1 MCQWRTAAQPHLAI
15 EQRHMNARINKLQQC
30 LTPERKMPRG
40 GHMGIWRPLPKDI
53 FKSRWKRFFKRCY
66 RPRTGGNALDRAP
79 PHIQADHMDGVP
91 SPWKLHMQEDFG
103 EGKSFR
109 DSRIPR
115 GAGSDYR
122 SNLDQYLRPA
132 KFCTEGIASDVIL
145 RSLDPGRHNYM
156 SLTGLGKLETAWQN
170 IDGNK
175 DKGTVAATDWEY
187 SVPTHILSVLK
198 PLLGTKEPGEVI
210 TTRPN
215 LFVARKL
222 RQLCEEK
229 EIRAS
234 GEGPDRGNFPYVDEQ
249 ASLLDEL
256 TLNEILR
263 IRHKTNSRRH
273 PKWKEVQYW
282 FKRWHGIYLRKRA
295 IKRAE
300 LKEAQGIAK
309 KALGAA

>member
-1 MCQWRTAAQPHLAI
+1 
-15 EQRHMNARINKLQQC
+15 
-30 LTPERKMPRG
+30 
-40 GHMGIWRPLPKDI
+40 MGIWRPLPKDI

-79 PHIQADHMDGVP
+79 PHIQADYMDGVP
-91 SPWKLHMQEDFG
+91 SPWKLHIRDEDK
-103 EGKSFR
+103 EGNLFR
-109 DSRIPR
+109 DERR
-115 GAGSDYR
+115 GAGRDYS
-122 SNLDQYLRPA
+122 SNLQGYLRPA
-132 KFCTEGIASDVIL
+132 RFCTEGTASDVIL
-145 RSLDPGRHNYM
+145 RSLDPGRQNYM
-156 SLTGLGKLETAWQN
+156 SLTGFGKLEAAWN
-170 IDGNK
+170 HIDGTPNE
-175 DKGTVAATDWEY
+175 DRGAPRITDWEDA
-187 SVPTHILSVLK
+187 VPDHILTELK
-198 PLLGTKEPGEVI
+198 QFQKNEVREVI
-210 TTRPN
+210 KTRPN
-215 LFVARKL
+215 FFVVRQL

-229 EIRAS
+229 EIVFKDGIAGLRDPRQRA
-234 GEGPDRGNFPYVDEQ
+234 GAEGIDRGNFPYVDEQ

-256 TLNEILR
+256 TLDEILR

>member
-1 MCQWRTAAQPHLAI
+1 
-15 EQRHMNARINKLQQC
+15 
-30 LTPERKMPRG
+30 
-40 GHMGIWRPLPKDI
+40 MGIWRPLPKDI

-91 SPWKLHMQEDFG
+91 SPWKLHMREAEKG
-103 EGKSFR
+103 TYFR
-109 DSRIPR
+109 DERI
-115 GAGSDYR
+115 AGIHYR
-122 SNLDQYLRPA
+122 NNQERYLRPA
-132 KFCTEGIASDVIL
+132 IHCTEGIASDVIL

-156 SLTGLGKLETAWQN
+156 SLTGFGKLEAAWMH
-170 IDGNK
+170 ID
-175 DKGTVAATDWEY
+175 
-187 SVPTHILSVLK
+187 
-198 PLLGTKEPGEVI
+198 GTKEDGTQPATPWEDSVPEHILNEMKPLMGRKETWEVI
-210 TTRPN
+210 KTRPN
-215 LFVARKL
+215 FFVVRKL
-222 RQLCEEK
+222 RQLCEEQ
-229 EIRAS
+229 EIVFKNGIAGLRDPRQRA
-234 GEGPDRGNFPYVDEQ
+234 GAEGPDRGNFPYVDEQ

-256 TLNEILR
+256 TLDEILR